1 LGRLIA
7 VAAAAALVLS
17 AAAADASPDQVVHG
31 DYRIGGFA
39 VKADGS
45 LRGLVR
51 EFGTPTG
58 LWHNNLGCVARWR
71 RAGLL
76 VRLYN
81 LSGNDPC
88 TLDEGRFYDATMTG
102 RGWRTSLGLRVGDR
116 GSRVG
121 RIFPRAE
128 AHGRWRWLVV
138 RLTRTG
144 TATRYPGL
152 AARVVNGRV
161 DALRV
166 TFFADGD

>member
-7 VAAAAALVLS
+7 VAAAALFLGAT
-17 AAAADASPDQVVHG
+17 AADASPDQVVHG

-58 LWHNNLGCVARWR
+58 RWHNNVGCVARWR
-71 RAGLL
+71 RSGLL

-81 LSGNDPC
+81 LSGKDPC
-88 TLDEGRFYDATMTG
+88 TLDGGRFYDATMTG
-102 RGWRTSLGLRVGDR
+102 RGWRTSLGLRVGDAA
-116 GSRVG
+116 SRV
-121 RIFPRAE
+121 RRVFPRAE
-128 AHGRWRWLVV
+128 AHGTWSWLVV
-138 RLTRTG
+138 RLTRAG

-152 AARVVNGRV
+152 AARIAGGHV

>member
-1 LGRLIA
+1 MGRLIL
-7 VAAAAALVLS
+7 VGAAALAL
-17 AAAADASPDQVVHG
+17 AASPATASPDQVVHG

-58 LWHNNLGCVARWR
+58 RWHNNLGCVARWR
-71 RAGLL
+71 RSGLL

-81 LSGNDPC
+81 LSGKDPC
-88 TLDEGRFYDATMTG
+88 TLDGGRFYDATMTG

-116 GSRVG
+116 ASRVR

-128 AHGRWRWLVV
+128 THGRWQWLVV
-138 RLTRTG
+138 RLTPTR

-161 DALRV
+161 AALRV